1 MDGASRRHPRGAKRP
16 FFMPLTFAATQQSHP
31 PLRSTLERM
40 TPPRKA
46 PGRSAAQAARPH
58 ASQPSR
64 PRIALAL
71 AGGGPLG
78 AIYEIGALCALD
90 DCLQGIDFNGFDHYV
105 GVSAGGFIAAG
116 LANGLTPHQLCHAF
130 IEDRPTEES
139 FDPSLLLKPA
149 WAEMG
154 GRLRR
159 LPGLLGEALW
169 AWGVQGRSLTNAFE
183 PLGAVLPTG
192 VLDNE
197 DIHRQIEHL
206 FNKPGRSNDFRQL
219 RARLTLVA
227 TQLDTGEA
235 APFGRPGWDHV
246 PISRAIQASAALPG
260 LFPPVNIEGKH
271 YVDGA
276 LKKTLHATVALD
288 EGVDLLLCLNP
299 LVPFHAAPQEG
310 RSRRI
315 PSLVE
320 GGLPTVMSQT
330 FRSMIHSRL
339 ALGMKHYERAYPH
352 TDIVLIEPD
361 QRDAELFF
369 ANTFSYRQRR
379 ELAEHAYQQ
388 TRQMLR
394 ERQTELAP
402 RLRRHGVT
410 LDPAALNDTERHLI
424 PALPAAAPPPR
435 AVDQLHATLDALQQ
449 HLQTLPRRG

>member
-1 MDGASRRHPRGAKRP
+1 
-16 FFMPLTFAATQQSHP
+16 
-31 PLRSTLERM
+31 M
-40 TPPRKA
+40 TTTRKA
-46 PGRSAAQAARPH
+46 HRSSAVRKT
-58 ASQPSR
+58 R
-64 PRIALAL
+64 PRLALAL

-90 DCLQGIDFNGFDHYV
+90 DSLQGIDFNACDHYV

-116 LANGLTPHQLCHAF
+116 LANGLTPRQLCETF
-130 IEDRPTEES
+130 IENRPTDEN
-139 FDPSLLLKPA
+139 FDTALLIKPA
-149 WAEMG
+149 WAELG
-154 GRLRR
+154 GRLQR
-159 LPGLLGEALW
+159 LPGLLGSALW
-169 AWGVQGRSLTNAFE
+169 AWTAQGKPLTQALE
-183 PLGAVLPTG
+183 RLGAALPTG
-192 VLDNE
+192 VFNNE
-197 DIHRQIEHL
+197 DIHRQVERL
-206 FNKPGRSNDFRQL
+206 FSREGRSNDFRQL

-227 TQLDTGEA
+227 TELDTGDA

-260 LFPPVNIEGKH
+260 LFPPVAIDGKH

-288 EGVDLLLCLNP
+288 EGVDLLICLNP
-299 LVPFHAAPQEG
+299 LVPFRAEPHADPATSGQQ
-310 RSRRI
+310 RI

-339 ALGMKHYERAYPH
+339 ELGFKQYERSYPD

-394 ERQTELAP
+394 DQQAQLAP
-402 RLRRHGVT
+402 KLQRHGIR
-410 LDPAALNDTERHLI
+410 LNQAALDDNGRRLLQPVRPTTT
-424 PALPAAAPPPR
+424 R
-435 AVDQLHATLDALQQ
+435 AVDRLNTTLDQLQQ
-449 HLQTLPRRG
+449 QLSQRPARA